1 MGFDDVNE
9 RLAGD
14 RRVEEDAVER
24 VARDRLAEGSR
35 RPAPGVRPMAREL
48 RPPSPTLAQ
57 RPTSARRARVSIARR
72 SS

>member
-9 RLAGD
+9 RLAVD
-14 RRVEEDAVER
+14 RRVEEDGVER
-24 VARDRLAEGSR
+24 FARDRSAEGSR

-57 RPTSARRARVSIARR
+57 RSTSARRARVSIARR